1 MTWISSIAS
10 MCEIGPNFRFSETHF
25 PGPIWLDLTKTG
37 LKLSFEDVFTIIWPN
52 GVQKMSF
59 GKSEIWPNFAHTSD
73 GGNTSH
79 SYTSATY
86 ICKKTLLWD
95 LFFCKNRSYRTR
107 FGEMAR
113 VLVSKTHGFRH
124 FAHFSAFFG
133 TFRST
138 SFFPIAIA
146 GKVFGLYVKGTCRSL
161 DISKGLQMA
170 F

>member
-73 GGNTSH
+73 AGNPSH

-86 ICKKTLLWD
+86 IFWKTLLWD
-95 LFFCKNRSYRTR
+95 LFFCKDRSDWTR

-113 VLVSKTHGFRH
+113 ILVSKTWDFRH
-124 FAHFSAFFG
+124 FCPLFGLFRHFPFNLFF
-133 TFRST
+133 R
-138 SFFPIAIA
+138 IVIA
-146 GKVFGLYVKGTCRSL
+146 GKVFGAQKRRTTRSL
-161 DISKGLQMA
+161 DISKGLL
-170 F
+170 

>member
-1 MTWISSIAS
+1 MAWISSIAS
-10 MCEIGPNFRFSETHF
+10 MCKIGPNFRFSETHF

-73 GGNTSH
+73 AGNPSH

-95 LFFCKNRSYRTR
+95 LFFCKNRSDRTR
-107 FGEMAR
+107 IGEMA
-113 VLVSKTHGFRH
+113 VVSKLWFCCFSTKS
-124 FAHFSAFFG
+124 AHFWWFWAILGFGFFLFASGIATIFG
-133 TFRST
+133 T
-138 SFFPIAIA
+138 PKI
-146 GKVFGLYVKGTCRSL
+146 
-161 DISKGLQMA
+161 
-170 F
+170 

>member
-73 GGNTSH
+73 AGNPSH

-95 LFFCKNRSYRTR
+95 LFFCKNHSDPIRI
-107 FGEMAR
+107 GEMASI
-113 VLVSKTHGFRH
+113 LVSKTCDFRPFCPLFGIFRH
-124 FAHFSAFFG
+124 FLFNLFFSDCDNG
-133 TFRST
+133 Q
-138 SFFPIAIA
+138 SFWR
-146 GKVFGLYVKGTCRSL
+146 TCKRY
-161 DISKGLQMA
+161 MA
-170 F
+170 VLRH